1 MPNGEVRLV
10 INSFHRLH
18 HEHIRSRKYIRP
30 NFLQGPNWQYLMPTY
45 MENQPPSGT
54 KVKLNGT
61 PSDKKS
67 DKTEIGFKGR
77 AKEP

>member
-1 MPNGEVRLV
+1 
-10 INSFHRLH
+10 
-18 HEHIRSRKYIRP
+18 
-30 NFLQGPNWQYLMPTY
+30 MPTY

-61 PSDKKS
+61 PSEKKS